1 MEPVL
6 IREWDNE
13 TFHRKVLELK
23 ANGYEARRET
33 YQVIAEQN
41 PDTGFVVHLYS
52 IEMYPA
58 EDPIKSK

>member
-13 TFHRKVLELK
+13 TFHRKVLELE

-33 YQVIAEQN
+33 YQLIADQD

-52 IEMYPA
+52 IEMYPCRRP
-58 EDPIKSK
+58 D

>member
-6 IREWDNE
+6 IREWDNDI
-13 TFHRKVLELK
+13 FHRKVLEFE
-23 ANGYEARRET
+23 ADGYLARRET

-41 PDTGFVVHLYS
+41 PDTGFVMHLYS

-58 EDPIKSK
+58 EAPTESK